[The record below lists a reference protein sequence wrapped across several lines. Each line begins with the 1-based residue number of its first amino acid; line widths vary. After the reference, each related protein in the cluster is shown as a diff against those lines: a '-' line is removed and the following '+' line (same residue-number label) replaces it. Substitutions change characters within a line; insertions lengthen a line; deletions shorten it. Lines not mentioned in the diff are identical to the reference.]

1 VRIAKARDYAR
12 SFAWS
17 GADQVLSSLSNV
29 IIAIAIA
36 RAGGAAGLG
45 RFSVAFACY
54 LIVLGFNR
62 QLVAEPLLSLRWHP
76 TSPNKPHE
84 SPALGASI
92 LYLAVASLVVLGIGV
107 ATGRV
112 EFVVLAPLLPGV
124 CVQDVE
130 RYIAFRRQQQRLP
143 AALDG
148 LWVVFSAVFC
158 YWVLRSGSPAV
169 AIAAWGLAGG
179 ISAVFG
185 AIRLRLVPARPS
197 VSIRW
202 WRREA
207 RRLGGFLTLASIAYT
222 VGGQGVLL
230 GIAATIG
237 VEALGQLRTAQIL
250 LGPAG
255 LSTTAF
261 SFFILPRLIRREGE
275 ITTRNS
281 GLMSIAAA
289 TIAVSAC
296 GASIV
301 IAPMVSRLV
310 FGQATAVALILLIP
324 LSVQLVFEAAASGFS
339 LPLQVKQRGAGIA
352 AARLASVAVGVP
364 SVVWAASVGG
374 IVFAVWALAG
384 QAGVYLL
391 ALVVGWR
398 SGLGLPTA
406 RSQPAVDRR
415 PAGAESRDRL

>member
-1 VRIAKARDYAR
+1 VRIAAARDYAR

-17 GADQVLSSLSNV
+17 GADQALSSLSNV

-45 RFSVAFACY
+45 RFSVAFTCY
-54 LIVLGFNR
+54 LLILGFNR

-76 TSPNKPHE
+76 AAPNTQHE
-84 SPALGASI
+84 SPALGASV
-92 LYLAVASLVVLGIGV
+92 LYLAVASLAVLGIGV
-107 ATGRV
+107 ATDRV
-112 EFVVLAPLLPGV
+112 ELVVLAPLLPGV
-124 CVQDVE
+124 CIQDLE

-148 LWVVFSAVFC
+148 LWVVFSAVFG

-169 AIAAWGLAGG
+169 AVAAWGLAGC

-185 AIRLRLVPARPS
+185 AFRLRLIPARPS
-197 VSIRW
+197 ASIHW

-207 RRLGGFLTLASIAYT
+207 RRLGGFLTLASVAYT
-222 VGGQGVLL
+222 AGAQGVLL
-230 GIAATIG
+230 GIAATVG

-261 SFFILPRLIRREGE
+261 NFFVLPRLIRREGE

-281 GLMSIAAA
+281 GLMSAAAA
-289 TIAVSAC
+289 TIAVCAC
-296 GASIV
+296 SASIV
-301 IAPMVSRLV
+301 LAPLVSRLL
-310 FGQATAVALILLIP
+310 FGQPTPVALTLLIP
-324 LSVQLVFEAAASGFS
+324 LSLQLAFEAAASGFS
-339 LPLQVKQRGAGIA
+339 LPLQVTQRGAGIA

-364 SVVWAASVGG
+364 AVVWAASVGG
-374 IVFAVWALAG
+374 LGLAVWALAG
-384 QAGVYLL
+384 LAGIYLL
-391 ALVVGWR
+391 SLAMAWS
-398 SGLGLPTA
+398 SGLGQPTA
-406 RSQPAVDRR
+406 RARPADDRR
-415 PAGAESRDRL
+415 LAPAERRDPR

>member
-1 VRIAKARDYAR
+1 VRIARVRDYAR
-12 SFAWS
+12 SFAWT
-17 GADQVLSSLSNV
+17 GADQALSSLSNV

-45 RFSVAFACY
+45 RFSVAFTCY
-54 LIVLGFNR
+54 LLILGFNR

-76 TSPNKPHE
+76 TAPNALHE
-84 SPALGASI
+84 SPALGASV
-92 LYLAVASLVVLGIGV
+92 LYLAVTSLAVLGIGV

-112 EFVVLAPLLPGV
+112 ELVVLAPLLPGV
-124 CVQDVE
+124 CIQDLE
-130 RYIAFRRQQQRLP
+130 RYVAFRRQQHRLP

-148 LWVVFSAVFC
+148 LWVVFSTVFG

-169 AIAAWGLAGG
+169 AVAAWGLAGG

-185 AIRLRLVPARPS
+185 AVRLRLVPASPS

-222 VGGQGVLL
+222 AGAQGVLL

-261 SFFILPRLIRREGE
+261 SFFVLPRLIRREGE

-281 GLMSIAAA
+281 GVMSAAAA
-289 TIAVSAC
+289 TIAVCAC
-296 GASIV
+296 GASMV
-301 IAPMVSRLV
+301 LAPLVSRVV
-310 FGQATAVALILLIP
+310 FGQPTAVALTLLVP
-324 LSVQLVFEAAASGFS
+324 LSLQLVFEAAASGFS
-339 LPLQVKQRGAGIA
+339 LPLQVTQRGAGIA
-352 AARLASVAVGVP
+352 AARLASVALGVP
-364 SVVWAASVGG
+364 CVVLAGSAGG
-374 IVFAVWALAG
+374 IVLAVWALAG

-391 ALVVGWR
+391 SLGVAWN
-398 SGLGLPTA
+398 SGLGAPA
-406 RSQPAVDRR
+406 AQGRPSDDRQPAPAERR
-415 PAGAESRDRL
+415 DPR